1 MDISRFALTVLA
13 ATIATS
19 LTDWFFFGVLFHGS
33 YLAYPEV
40 WRGQPG
46 KPEGKRIALST
57 VMGAVTCA
65 AFVFVCVRLG
75 FVSLP
80 LVVEL
85 KFALAVW
92 VIAPL
97 PLIVTN
103 ALWMKLHPSIAVSH
117 SLGWLAKLVVTAL
130 AVAWLKP

>member
-1 MDISRFALTVLA
+1 MDLGRFALTVLA
-13 ATIATS
+13 ATVGTS
-19 LTDWFFFGVLFHGS
+19 LTDWFFFGVLFHDR

-65 AFVFVCVRLG
+65 AFAFVCVRLG
-75 FVSLP
+75 LEAMP
-80 LVVEL
+80 VVL
-85 KFALAVW
+85 KLALAVW

-103 ALWMKLHPSIAVSH
+103 ALWMKLHPSIVVSH
-117 SLGWLAKLVVTAL
+117 SLGWLAKLAVTAL
-130 AVAWLKP
+130 VVAWLRP

>member
-1 MDISRFALTVLA
+1 MDIGRFALTVLA
-13 ATIATS
+13 ATIGTA
-19 LTDWFFFGVLFHGS
+19 LTDWFFFGVLFHDR
-33 YLAYPEV
+33 YLAHPEV

-57 VMGAVTCA
+57 VMGAITCA
-65 AFVFVCVRLG
+65 AFTFVCVRLG
-75 FVSLP
+75 LQAMPVA
-80 LVVEL
+80 L
-85 KFALAVW
+85 KLALAVW

-117 SLGWLAKLVVTAL
+117 SLGWLAKLAVTAL
-130 AVAWLKP
+130 VVTLLRP